1 MTATLARRLLPA
13 LTLISI
19 ACFAFADGVDRHG
32 GDGEKLREKF
42 AAADTD
48 HDGSLS
54 RAEAAAGMPRLA
66 KHFDEIDTDHDG
78 KLTLAEVAAFLKQ
91 AHAER
96 QTSN

>member
-1 MTATLARRLLPA
+1 MTVTLARRLLPA

-19 ACFAFADGVDRHG
+19 ACLAFADGVDRHG
-32 GDGEKLREKF
+32 GGEKLREKF

-66 KHFDEIDTDHDG
+66 KHFDAIDTDHDG
-78 KLTLAEVAAFLKQ
+78 KLTLAEIAAFLKQ
-91 AHAER
+91 ARAER

>member
-1 MTATLARRLLPA
+1 MTVTLARRLLPA
-13 LTLISI
+13 LTLLAT
-19 ACFAFADGVDRHG
+19 ACFASADGVDRHG
-32 GDGEKLREKF
+32 GGDKLREKF

-48 HDGSLS
+48 HDGALS

-66 KHFDEIDTDHDG
+66 KRFDAIDTDHDG

-91 AHAER
+91 ARAER